1 MDAMKAVM
9 IEGYGGPEVLTLT
22 DTAEPRPG
30 PEDILVR
37 VRAVGVNR
45 ADCLQRA
52 GTYPVP
58 PGMRF
63 SSVPGLELAGEV
75 VEVGPAVTGFET
87 GQRVFGLVSGGAYA
101 EYALIDQGL
110 AVPMPEHWE
119 FCEGAAVIE
128 VYCTANETVFELG
141 RLAGGQTVLIHA
153 GASGVGTA
161 AIQMAK
167 HIGATA
173 FFTAGSQAKI
183 ERVLALGGDRGIL
196 YRSQDFLEE
205 ALRATG
211 GEGVDMIEDF
221 IGADYLARNLGALKE
236 GGRLV
241 LVGLMGGASCDI
253 GLGILLRKRLSIHG
267 FTLRAQSLANKRAIV
282 TRFRERWLPPLAEGR
297 VKPII
302 DTTLPLAEVRRAH
315 ELMEADQNI
324 GKILL
329 TVD

>member
-1 MDAMKAVM
+1 
-9 IEGYGGPEVLTLT
+9 
-22 DTAEPRPG
+22 
-30 PEDILVR
+30 
-37 VRAVGVNR
+37 
-45 ADCLQRA
+45 
-52 GTYPVP
+52 
-58 PGMRF
+58 MRRLSF
-63 SSVPGLELAGEV
+63 
-75 VEVGPAVTGFET
+75 
-87 GQRVFGLVSGGAYA
+87 
-101 EYALIDQGL
+101 
-110 AVPMPEHWE
+110 
-119 FCEGAAVIE
+119 
-128 VYCTANETVFELG
+128 AN
-141 RLAGGQTVLIHA
+141 
-153 GASGVGTA
+153 
-161 AIQMAK
+161 
-167 HIGATA
+167 TA

-205 ALRATG
+205 SLRATG
-211 GEGVDMIEDF
+211 GEGVDMVEDF

-282 TRFRERWLPPLAEGR
+282 ARFRERWLPPLAEGR